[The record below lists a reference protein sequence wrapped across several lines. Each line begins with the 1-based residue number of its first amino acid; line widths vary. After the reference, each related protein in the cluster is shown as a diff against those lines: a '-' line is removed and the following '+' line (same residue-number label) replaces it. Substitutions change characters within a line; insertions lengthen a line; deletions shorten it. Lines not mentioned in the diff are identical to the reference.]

1 MSQAY
6 NNYLK
11 DHIANVDKGFKWIE
25 KYIGMD
31 AVHDI
36 LPNFNLPVLH
46 ARFNWWCHDAS
57 KIDIAEYDAYDA
69 YFYGPYGIKNDSGP
83 TEAVKAVKRDFDKA
97 WLRHIHLNPHHWQHW
112 VLVEDDNNKP
122 KPIEM
127 PDRYILEMICDWWSF
142 SWRSGN
148 LYEVFNW
155 WNDHTDK
162 IIFTEE
168 TRRKVEEL
176 LRLICD
182 KLNELGGRPEDY
194 IFEED

>member
-6 NNYLK
+6 NEYLK
-11 DHIANVDKGFKWIE
+11 DHIANVDKGFKWI
-25 KYIGMD
+25 KICIGMD

-36 LPNFNLPVLH
+36 LPDFDLPVLYTH
-46 ARFNWWCHDAS
+46 FNWWGHDTS
-57 KIDIAEYDAYDA
+57 KTNPVEYDAYDA
-69 YFYGPYGIKNDSGP
+69 YFYGPDGIKSDSGP
-83 TEAVKAVKRDFDKA
+83 TEAVKRDFDKA

-112 VLVEDDNNKP
+112 VLVEDDNSEP

-142 SWRSGN
+142 SWRTEN

-162 IIFTEE
+162 IIFAEE

-194 IFEED
+194 IFFEEVTK

>member
-6 NNYLK
+6 NEYLR
-11 DHIANVDKGFKWIE
+11 DHIANVDKGFKWIK

-31 AVHDI
+31 AVRDI
-36 LPNFNLPVLH
+36 LPDFVLPVLH
-46 ARFNWWCHDAS
+46 ASFNWWEHDTS
-57 KIDIAEYDAYDA
+57 KTHPAEYNAYDA
-69 YFYGPYGIKNDSGP
+69 YFYGPDGIKSDSGP
-83 TEAVKAVKRDFDKA
+83 TEAIKKDFDKA

-112 VLVEDDNNKP
+112 VLVEDDNNEP

-127 PDRYILEMICDWWSF
+127 PDRYILEMLCDWWSF

-162 IIFTEE
+162 IIFAEE
-168 TRRKVEEL
+168 TRKKVEEL

-194 IFEED
+194 PDIK